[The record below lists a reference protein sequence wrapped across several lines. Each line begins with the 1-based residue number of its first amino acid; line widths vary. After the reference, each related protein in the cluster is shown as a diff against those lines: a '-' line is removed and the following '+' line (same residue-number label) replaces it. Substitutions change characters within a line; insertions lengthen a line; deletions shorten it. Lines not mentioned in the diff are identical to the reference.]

1 MDMIEIVIGASIDDF
16 QKSINDANDAAWD
29 HATKVAKGMGISLGS
44 DEFSNLYKELG
55 AKYEGDAQYLKFFIL
70 LALLTVRDL
79 LHSGALTL
87 PKDKLNE
94 SEVLGY
100 ISSAA
105 RILVNTYSRFSAG
118 KGVDWPLNSALPE
131 AVNVPF
137 LFPADS
143 IIQEIK
149 EEQKE
154 E

>member
-55 AKYEGDAQYLKFFIL
+55 AKYEADAQHLKFFIL

-79 LHSGALTL
+79 LHSGALVL
-87 PKDKLNE
+87 PKDRLSE

-118 KGVDWPLNSALPE
+118 KGVDWPLNLDLPE

-137 LFPADS
+137 LFPSD
-143 IIQEIK
+143 IIIPEIK
-149 EEQKE
+149 DN
-154 E
+154 

>member
-55 AKYEGDAQYLKFFIL
+55 AKYEADAQHLKFFIL

-79 LHSGALTL
+79 LHSGALVL
-87 PKDKLNE
+87 PKDRLSE

-118 KGVDWPLNSALPE
+118 KGVDWPLNLDLPE

-137 LFPADS
+137 LFPSDT
-143 IIQEIK
+143 IIPEIK
-149 EEQKE
+149 DN
-154 E
+154 